1 MIILAHCCTPDEKEY
16 IPRKAREHRDGLL
29 AADAH
34 YQIYQV
40 GGDSIPEHDPHRDYE
55 DRVGQARMRHYW
67 SVRRNEKVE
76 ACKL

>member
-1 MIILAHCCTPDEKEY
+1 MIILVHCCTPDEKEY

-40 GGDSIPEHDPHRDYE
+40 GGDANWEQDP
-55 DRVGQARMRHYW
+55 Q
-67 SVRRNEKVE
+67 
-76 ACKL
+76 